1 MSLTIR
7 VFKATGRNL
16 RLGAAIALVSTIALS
31 GCTTGEVFHQGYVVD
46 QTALELTPVG
56 SSREQVLLSLGT
68 PSTTATFDNEV
79 FYYVSQKRTRAA
91 MFMKPKLVDQ
101 SVLAVY
107 FDEEGTV
114 KQIANYTLQ
123 DGRVFDMISR
133 TQCASTA
140 SSSKRHDVGDLDH
153 RVHGRAG
160 GVLVRIADGITGDG
174 SLVGFEPFSCLTPS
188 LSTKPSSK
196 DFLAL
201 SQAPP
206 PGSHRD
212 GHEEA
217 VDDHAQKHRTDCGKG
232 LKPCPRSAARRSRTH
247 DRCEAPAAATARS
260 FP

>member
-1 MSLTIR
+1 MAAAFKPACQREMSLTIR

-16 RLGAAIALVSTIALS
+16 RLGAAIALVSTIAVS

-107 FDEEGTV
+107 FDDEGTV

-133 TQCASTA
+133 TTPTGGVDKSFLAQVLAGA
-140 SSSKRHDVGDLDH
+140 SS
-153 RVHGRAG
+153 A
-160 GVLVRIADGITGDG
+160 
-174 SLVGFEPFSCLTPS
+174 E
-188 LSTKPSSK
+188 
-196 DFLAL
+196 
-201 SQAPP
+201 
-206 PGSHRD
+206 
-212 GHEEA
+212 
-217 VDDHAQKHRTDCGKG
+217 
-232 LKPCPRSAARRSRTH
+232 SAANS
-247 DRCEAPAAATARS
+247 ARNILGGGN
-260 FP
+260 